1 MPHPAHLESLHL
13 PRVPILPPRPQRRVV
28 RVYLRRVVPV
38 RVEPVARGP
47 ALRELVDVGRGP
59 VVVVRVAALV
69 GDDGV
74 VGAVRDEEGDLA
86 GGVAVV
92 AAVGV
97 GVEGAG
103 GDAEGGDAGAGVAGA
118 GEAIGLAGVS

>member
-1 MPHPAHLESLHL
+1 M
-13 PRVPILPPRPQRRVV
+13 
-28 RVYLRRVVPV
+28 
-38 RVEPVARGP
+38 
-47 ALRELVDVGRGP
+47 
-59 VVVVRVAALV
+59 RVAALV

-118 GEAIGLAGVS
+118 GEAVGLGKMLDVSGCSGWAYSRSHRRWSYRSRRRACGRRRGLP